1 MRSLFWFNAIFF
13 CSLLPMQSL
22 WWLESPSHLLLI
34 QCIVLHL
41 KQSFLILSNAIYLFY
56 VVASAKFQGTTRASH
71 YLSPVTDLFV
81 KLLSF
86 LSGELFNTSPFFVF
100 WMILGLLCERR
111 ERYFTTEF
119 DRKLPDVL
127 FLYLCPNFWVIHCE
141 IALKGSLWMM
151 F

>member
-1 MRSLFWFNAIFF
+1 MQSFLARSCQCNLCNDLNHPVIFYLFNALCYIWNNLFWFY
-13 CSLLPMQSL
+13 PMQST
-22 WWLESPSHLLLI
+22 
-34 QCIVLHL
+34 
-41 KQSFLILSNAIYLFY
+41 FLY

-71 YLSPVTDLFV
+71 YLSPVRDLFV

-86 LSGELFNTSPFFVF
+86 LSGELFNTSSFFVL

-119 DRKLPDVL
+119 DRKLPDIL